1 MVETPQGEISYE
13 KKEALMS
20 GGLNPKVVVAIGT
33 TSLTEGKIDQLKE
46 LAASGKF
53 KSFDNSLRI
62 QQSINFAPIILLG
75 VILTVVSK
83 GPFY

>member
-1 MVETPQGEISYE
+1 
-13 KKEALMS
+13 MS
-20 GGLNPKVVVAIGT
+20 GGLNRKVVLAIGT
-33 TSLTEGKIDQLKE
+33 TALTEGKIDQLKE
-46 LAASGKF
+46 LAAGGKF
-53 KSFDNSLRI
+53 KSFDNRLRI